1 MASLIQPRVSRAGQN
16 FLTGQNL
23 GRTQALQDQQR
34 QTALTAGNLAAQGDF
49 SGARNAFFKGGQFDK
64 GLATQNAI
72 TKMSNDRLAKAKFVQ
87 DQFARIAP
95 AIETPE
101 QFEIAKQRFQEQGLP
116 VPQGLTFE
124 QLPQLRQQALSVQE
138 QMALE
143 MQRRGLDI
151 QEGKLRAA
159 AAGSERERRT
169 EDTKAAADLRKEFT
183 KVSKEFRDISD
194 GLSRVQAGAE
204 IATGAGDIATVIGFM
219 KILDP
224 GSVVREGEFAT
235 AENAQGVPD
244 RIRTLYNRLL
254 SGERLSPQVRQE
266 FVDAA
271 EQLASQKLAEQERVI
286 ATFRSEAERA
296 GIDPERVIVD
306 FGSGRFGDRAQDTPS
321 PQAGSTVDDLSG
333 VPDGTSVVNEETGE
347 RGIVRGGQFVPLS
360 EIGSP
365 PTGAAR

>member
-1 MASLIQPRVSRAGQN
+1 MVSLIQPRVSRAGQN

-23 GRTQALQDQQR
+23 GRTQALQDQER
-34 QTALTAGNLAAQGDF
+34 QTNVTAGELASQGDF
-49 SGARNAFFKGGQFDK
+49 KGARDTFFKGGQFDK
-64 GLATQNAI
+64 GLATQQAI
-72 TKMSNDRLAKAKFVQ
+72 TKMSNDRLAQVKFVQ

-95 AIETPE
+95 TIETPE
-101 QFEIAKQRFQEQGLP
+101 QFEIAKKRFQDQGLP
-116 VPQGLTFE
+116 VPQGLTFD
-124 QLPQLRQQALSVQE
+124 QLPQVRQQALSTKE
-138 QMALE
+138 QIDVELK
-143 MQRRGLDI
+143 RRGLDI

-204 IATGAGDIATVIGFM
+204 IATGPGDISLLIGFM

-224 GSVVREGEFAT
+224 GSVVRETEFAT

-244 RIRTLYNRLL
+244 RIRSLFNRIQN
-254 SGERLSPQVRQE
+254 GERLTPESRQE

-333 VPDGTSVVNEETGE
+333 VPDGTPVVNEETGE